1 MTRCNIL
8 LFDNFETLDACGP
21 AEIFGR
27 FSEEYCVEYFSWQ
40 GGIVTSAQNMQV
52 ETSKAENITGED
64 YLLLVPGGIGVRS
77 LINEQMFLDMLA
89 KIGGQAKWL
98 LSVCTGSA
106 LLAKAG
112 LLNGKKATSNK
123 SVFAWVET
131 TEPKVEWVK
140 RARWVVDGNI
150 YTSSGVTAGMDMS
163 LGFIADRHGETVAQ
177 KVAREIEY
185 TWHKDKDNDPF
196 AI

>member
-98 LSVCTGSA
+98 LSVCTGSV

-163 LGFIADRHGETVAQ
+163 LGFIADRHGETAAQ

-185 TWHKDKDNDPF
+185 TWHKNKDNDPF

>member
-98 LSVCTGSA
+98 LSVCTGSV

-163 LGFIADRHGETVAQ
+163 LGFIADRHGETAAQ